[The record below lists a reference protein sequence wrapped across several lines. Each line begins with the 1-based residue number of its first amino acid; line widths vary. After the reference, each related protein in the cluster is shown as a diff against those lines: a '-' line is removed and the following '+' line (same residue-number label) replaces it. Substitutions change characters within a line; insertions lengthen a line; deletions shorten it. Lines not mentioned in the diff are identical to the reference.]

1 MDFLAHV
8 APLNTLPDI
17 NTNIDNSYLKVFK
30 STSQTTTT
38 AAGEVLAMQL
48 QQTKSES
55 PERTSAEAKAD
66 GDGDGDGNGNGE
78 NFQHV
83 IAEITCGGSDTVLKK
98 LEELEKDCYFLCSR
112 ACPLLA
118 DADFQV
124 QATERTSYSGQVEH
138 LTKRR
143 DQ

>member
-17 NTNIDNSYLKVFK
+17 NTNIDNSYVKVFK

-66 GDGDGDGNGNGE
+66 GDGDGE
-78 NFQHV
+78 NFQYV

-98 LEELEKDCYFLCSR
+98 LEQLEKDCYFLCSR

-124 QATERTSYSGQVEH
+124 QATERASYSGQIEH